1 MVTRDIIARRV
12 TLPNRTCRDTPE
24 NNKPNSPQATQT
36 KENTSMNRW
45 KPNATVATVIERTN
59 SHHEKEY
66 LLVHERRNGQT
77 VYNQP
82 AGHLDEGESIIHA
95 AKRET
100 QEETGWEVNI
110 TSLIG
115 IYRFIAPNG
124 ITYLR
129 HAFSA
134 TPIKHHPTQILDEG
148 IIEAVWLS
156 YEDIIKKEHTMRS
169 IMVKKTIDD
178 YRQGYNYPLTLFKE

>member
-1 MVTRDIIARRV
+1 MI
-12 TLPNRTCRDTPE
+12 
-24 NNKPNSPQATQT
+24 
-36 KENTSMNRW
+36 RW
-45 KPNATVATVIERTN
+45 KPNVTVATVIERTN
-59 SHHEKEY
+59 VSDNKEY
-66 LLVHERRNGQT
+66 LLVHELRDNKK

-82 AGHLDEGESIIHA
+82 AGHLDEGESIIDA

-100 QEETGWEVNI
+100 REETGWDVSI

-124 ITYLR
+124 TTYLR

-134 TPIKHHPTQILDEG
+134 TPIKHHPTQSLDEG

-156 YEDIIKKEHTMRS
+156 YEDIIEKEHAMRS
-169 IMVKKTIDD
+169 SMVRQAIDD
-178 YRQGYNYPLTLFKE
+178 FQQGDCYPLEILKE